1 VGKGDAAEEMGLVVL
16 NDTDDSDHYCV
27 ITRGPAAGAVVIMPH
42 GDSPSFAFPS
52 LAALRDV
59 MARAFWL

>member
-1 VGKGDAAEEMGLVVL
+1 MGLVVL